1 MYTPIQ
7 VIGVRGDGPQEAV
20 TIKVDLRVGDEVR
33 LLIPKFGGSLGA
45 FTVVRFEDG
54 RNGRRPVLRA
64 PDGDLFHMEGS
75 GGHGT
80 PHDSLE
86 VWRDDGEG
94 SFKEAVKEA

>member
-1 MYTPIQ
+1 MYTT
-7 VIGVRGDGPQEAV
+7 IGIVGVHGNGPQEAA

-54 RNGRRPVLRA
+54 RNGRRPVFRA

-75 GGHGT
+75 GGDDVA
-80 PHDSLE
+80 HDSLE
-86 VWRDDGEG
+86 VWRGDDEAEA
-94 SFKEAVKEA
+94 SKEAKE